1 MKFDNLCNWV
11 ENKAIP
17 EARDYGFFKA
27 GILVTLFFSVLA
39 AMGVVWDAEV
49 TPYVQLEKVVY
60 VLAIASVVLLK
71 YGKDYWER
79 FIPPRKRQVAFYI
92 ATVLC
97 TAVTAAVALLML
109 ILCYGFRY
117 MR

>member
-1 MKFDNLCNWV
+1 MKYDSLFDWV

-17 EARDYGFFKA
+17 DAREYGFFKA
-27 GILVTLFFSVLA
+27 GIFVTLFFSVLA
-39 AMGVVWDAEV
+39 DMCVTWVGVFS
-49 TPYVQLEKVVY
+49 PYIQMEKVVY
-60 VLAIASVVLLK
+60 VLALISVALLK
-71 YGKDYWER
+71 HGKDYWER

-97 TAVTAAVALLML
+97 TTATAAMALVML
-109 ILCYGFRY
+109 VLCYGFRF